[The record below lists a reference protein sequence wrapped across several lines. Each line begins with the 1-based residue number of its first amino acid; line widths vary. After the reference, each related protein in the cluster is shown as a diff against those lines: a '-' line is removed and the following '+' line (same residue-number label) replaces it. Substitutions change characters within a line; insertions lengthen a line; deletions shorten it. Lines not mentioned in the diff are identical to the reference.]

1 MNDCKQQILKTIA
14 DNNCC
19 SLAFLNIVIS
29 SAQINKD
36 FSNLIVNFQPYILE
50 KTAKIIS
57 KFYPNLEINS
67 WDSFL
72 LIEGNI
78 YDLLVGINFKTKIDL
93 NLYPDECDRLTLLKS
108 YFLLYGR
115 FYYNQDNNANS
126 KGYSLEFVLRD
137 EHSANIV
144 TTLLLEHNFNLK
156 KIKRQNNFV
165 VYTKNSNTISDLL
178 VLLGAT
184 YAALDI
190 QNSLAIREMRNN
202 VNRQNNCFESNL
214 DKTLDASAMQLNAIN
229 YIIDNYTIDYLSEN
243 LREVA
248 LARIA
253 NPDISLNDL
262 RTLLGNKISRAGIKY
277 RLDKIIEI
285 YNKLKGE

>member
-1 MNDCKQQILKTIA
+1 MSDCKQQILKTIP

-19 SLAFLNIVIS
+19 SLAFLNVVVG
-29 SAQINKD
+29 SAQISKD
-36 FSNLIVNFQPYILE
+36 FTNLIINAQTNVLE
-50 KTAKIIS
+50 KSINIIS
-57 KFYPNLEINS
+57 NFYPNLEIYC

-72 LIEGNI
+72 LIKGNI
-78 YDLLVGINFKTKIDL
+78 YEMLVDINFKTKIDL
-93 NLYPDECDRLTLLKS
+93 SFFPSDCDKLTILKS
-108 YFLLYGR
+108 YFLISGR

-126 KGYSLEFVLRD
+126 KGYSLEFVLKD
-137 EHSANIV
+137 EYAANVIV
-144 TTLLLEHNFNLK
+144 ELLKEHNLELK

-165 VYTKNSNTISDLL
+165 VYTKNSNVISDLL

-184 YAALDI
+184 YSALDI

-214 DKTLDASAMQLNAIN
+214 EKTLDASAPQLEAIN
-229 YIIDNYTIDYLSEN
+229 YIVENYSIEYLNEN

-253 NPDISLNDL
+253 NPDISLNEL
-262 RTLLGNKISRAGIKY
+262 RTLLNNKISRAGIKY
-277 RLDKIIEI
+277 RLDKIIDI
-285 YNKLKGE
+285 YKNLKGE